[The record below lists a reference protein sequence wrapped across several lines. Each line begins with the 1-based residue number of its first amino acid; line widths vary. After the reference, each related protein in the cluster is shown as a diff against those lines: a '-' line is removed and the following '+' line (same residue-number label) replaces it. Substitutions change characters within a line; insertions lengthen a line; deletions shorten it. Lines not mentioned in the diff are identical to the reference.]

1 VVTFLPLLFTRVIG
15 FKVHIQ
21 IFIQSRNMP
30 ATPQP
35 PYHRWG
41 VRFTNDPIHNLSYLQ
56 TEHDEDVTIAYRGE
70 LFLNENLDEM
80 YYVDSTGVARRF
92 GDRAAVPFSR
102 ISFTGLRE
110 FANDTAAAAATPPV
124 AIGGMYRTGN
134 ALKVRLV

>member
-1 VVTFLPLLFTRVIG
+1 LYILVHLLVRLY
-15 FKVHIQ
+15 KLL
-21 IFIQSRNMP
+21 IQSRNMP

-41 VRFTNDPIHNLSYLQ
+41 VRFTSDTARNLPYLQ
-56 TEHDEDVTIAYRGE
+56 TEHDEAADFAYRGE
-70 LFLNENLDEM
+70 LFLNEALDEM
-80 YYVDSTGVARRF
+80 YYVDSAGTARRF

-110 FANDTAAAAATPPV
+110 FTSDTTAAAATPPV

-134 ALKVRLV
+134 VLKIRVV